1 MFVQGFGPVNDKDGL
16 DVIEIFAGS
25 HRIYSMALECGLQAT
40 AFDVIWLQSLHVFT
54 SGQKLC
60 QLVYRSSFSTFDII
74 HFTYLLSLR

>member
-25 HRIYSMALECGLQAT
+25 HRIYSMALERGLQAT
-40 AFDVIWLQSLHVFT
+40 AFDVIWLQSLHAFT
-54 SGQKLC
+54 SGQKP
-60 QLVYRSSFSTFDII
+60 YRSSFSTFDII